1 MMEPVGTNVFFLAP
15 FAEEITGNYRSVVQ
29 DLAGS
34 VSSEEPIGIY
44 LARSNV
50 TEIRAELLRKASGN
64 LPAEI
69 ALNYLQLP
77 KLDPRI
83 APLAAEITSGQSN
96 DYDRARAIE
105 IYLMSHYTY
114 TLKLSERRPHDPLA
128 EFLFDRKQGHC
139 EYFASA
145 MAIMLRTL
153 RIPSRIVNGFRNGQ
167 FNDLTSSY
175 IVRASEAHTWVEVY
189 FPNYGWST
197 FDPTPPDPGSTSLL
211 RTSRVGLYLDALGEF
226 WREWVINYDFTHQSS
241 LSFRTAMLSRNRL
254 SNWKLDIMRR
264 YYQLVARARTT
275 DPGQFLRRYGPV
287 LLILVVLLV
296 LVVNSGT
303 LLRFWRNC
311 RIAANPEEAPR
322 AAASIWYER
331 MTASL
336 ARRGCQKR
344 AAQTPAEFATSI
356 PDPSLRRAVL
366 VFTQHYHR
374 ARFGEMSEDAKR
386 LPQLYEEVEA
396 AARG

>member
-1 MMEPVGTNVFFLAP
+1 
-15 FAEEITGNYRSVVQ
+15 
-29 DLAGS
+29 
-34 VSSEEPIGIY
+34 VS
-44 LARSNV
+44 
-50 TEIRAELLRKASGN
+50 EIRPELLRKASGN

-77 KLDPRI
+77 KQLDPRI
-83 APLAAEITSGQSN
+83 PPLAAEITSGQSN

-105 IYLMSHYTY
+105 RYLMSHYAY
-114 TLKLSERRPHDPLA
+114 TLKLSERRPDDPLA

-153 RIPSRIVNGFRNGQ
+153 GIPSRIVNGFRNGQ

-211 RTSRVGLYLDALGEF
+211 RTSRIGLYLDALGEF
-226 WREWVINYDFTHQSS
+226 WREWVINYDFTHQSN
-241 LSFRTAMLSRNRL
+241 LSFRAAILSRNHL
-254 SNWKLDIMRR
+254 FDWKLDIMRR
-264 YYQLVARARTT
+264 YDRLVTRARTT
-275 DPGQFLRRYGPV
+275 DPGQFLRRYAPV
-287 LLILVVLLV
+287 LLILIVLLV
-296 LVVNSGT
+296 LVVNSGK
-303 LLRFWRNC
+303 LLRFWRNY

-331 MTASL
+331 MTAAL
-336 ARRGCQKR
+336 ARRGCRKR

-356 PDPSLRRAVL
+356 SDPSLRRAVL

-374 ARFGEMSEDAKR
+374 ARFGEMTEDAKR
-386 LPQLYEEVEA
+386 LPQLLEEVEA